1 MTIQHCIVGVLILL
15 LAACSD
21 EPTWSE
27 QEKTNARYITLAFG
41 ESQQAIRISNS
52 QPAVSAISK
61 EDREGMT
68 MHYQTARQYAETVTD
83 EVLDK
88 VHSEMRAHW
97 RNEFQEGIRLR
108 LINLQHGDLEAE
120 IKGSALLDRFG
131 DWWNA
136 NKNDLRVPK

>member
-52 QPAVSAISK
+52 QQAFSAMST
-61 EDREGMT
+61 EVRESMT

-83 EVLDK
+83 GVLDK

-136 NKNDLRVPK
+136 NKKDLRVPK

>member
-52 QPAVSAISK
+52 QQAFSAMST
-61 EDREGMT
+61 EVRESMT

-83 EVLDK
+83 GVLDK

-108 LINLQHGDLEAE
+108 LIKLQHGDLEAE

-136 NKNDLRVPK
+136 NKKDLRVPK